1 MLSFCLWH
9 LRAHRRASFF
19 LQFPK
24 LLSVDSHPEADIS
37 PDSAIPVRTESGRHH
52 GTG

>member
-1 MLSFCLWH
+1 MLSFCLASP
-9 LRAHRRASFF
+9 RAQTASFF